1 MGNGGFSRV
10 AVAALLVTAGFA
22 VSAASASAV
31 VVQTPDGALSY
42 TPVPGARGAV
52 AASPCGLGCNGSGRQ
67 QLKLTGAPI
76 RISPFAVLPSTTTY
90 FVYWDPQG
98 AQAFP
103 TGYESGITTFFK
115 GLAAENGSD
124 QSFYSIL
131 TQYYG
136 TEPVKYETHYG
147 KAITDKQPYPAEA
160 GKCSEAGVPAP
171 CVNNDQIIGELE
183 RLVKAGT
190 LPGNYTET
198 QTTPRQAVFVMLPP
212 GTKVCVPFGCS
223 PGFCAY
229 HTYYEE
235 KPEYDPEFEPPP
247 TPPPGGWPY
256 GVYGVIPYDA
266 GTLCD
271 SGQHPNGVSDA
282 ALDGGL
288 VHEFAEMI
296 TDAFV
301 PRGWTNEEG
310 SGQEI
315 ADICE
320 EGQSNEVRYG
330 TPLGTAPNGAL
341 YNQVVAGRD
350 YYYQQMWS
358 NETGSCVQRRALPPI
373 VSKLSA
379 KKGPAGG
386 GTAVKITGLN
396 FKNPDVTAVHFGTVA
411 ASKFTIESGSWL
423 TVETPPAAVGKVSVT
438 VTTSAGTSATTKA
451 GTFQFF
457 PTVSAVSPSGGPTAG
472 GTSVTLTGT
481 GFVPGTAGTKIKFGT
496 TRATSV
502 NCISTTTCTATAP
515 AHAAGTVDVKVSVT
529 GGASPA
535 EVGDQYTYS

>member
-1 MGNGGFSRV
+1 MLDKRGSARL
-10 AVAALLVTAGFA
+10 AVAGLLAAAGFA
-22 VSAASASAV
+22 VSATSASAV
-31 VVQTPDGALSY
+31 IVQTPEGAVSY

-52 AASPCGLGCNGSGRQ
+52 AASPCGLGCNGRPSQ
-67 QLKLTGAPI
+67 PLKLAAL
-76 RISPFAVLPSTTTY
+76 RFREWSVMPSSTTY
-90 FVYWDPQG
+90 FVYWDPKG

-103 TGYESGITTFFK
+103 EGYKSGVTTFFK

-124 QSFYSIL
+124 QNFYSTL

-136 TEPVKYETHYG
+136 QEPVKYETHYG
-147 KAITDKQPYPAEA
+147 KAITDKQPYPAQEVE
-160 GKCSEAGVPAP
+160 CSEVPAP
-171 CVNNDQIIGELE
+171 CVNNKQIVAELK
-183 RLVKAGT
+183 RLVEAGA

-198 QTTPRQAVFVMLPP
+198 QPTPRQAVFMMLPP
-212 GTKVCVPFGCS
+212 GTSVCVSIGCA
-223 PGFCAY
+223 PTGFCAY
-229 HTYYEE
+229 HGYYLEAPESGEE
-235 KPEYDPEFEPPP
+235 ELPPP
-247 TPPPGGWPY
+247 PPPGYPY

-301 PRGWTNEEG
+301 PRGWLNEEG

-373 VSKLSA
+373 VSKLSV

-411 ASKFTIESGSWL
+411 ASKFTIESGSSL

-481 GFVPGTAGTKIKFGT
+481 GFVPGTAGTKITFGT
-496 TRATSV
+496 AKATSV